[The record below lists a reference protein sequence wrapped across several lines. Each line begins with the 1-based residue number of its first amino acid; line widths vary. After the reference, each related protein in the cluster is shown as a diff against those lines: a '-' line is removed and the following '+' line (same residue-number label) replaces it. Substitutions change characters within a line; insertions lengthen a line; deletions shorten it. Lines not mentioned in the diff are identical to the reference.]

1 MADVPSPHDAFFRQV
16 FSRPEAARDLAAHY
30 LPPEVAALID
40 LPSLAATKDSF
51 VDASLRASYSDLL
64 FTARLRGGRP
74 ALVYLLFEHKSRPD
88 PDTAFQ
94 VLRYLVRIWEQHRRH
109 TPSGPL
115 PPVIPL
121 VVYHG
126 RARWQAP
133 TRFRALVEHP
143 PELAPQVPDFECLLC
158 DLTEYSDDEIRGEV
172 VARAALLAMKHI
184 FRDDLAERLPS
195 ILGLL
200 RDLAARR
207 TGLEYLHTLLQYL
220 VCAADTL
227 TPETLAQAL
236 EAALPAAGGTDMPT
250 IAEQWIEQGR
260 QQGRQQGLQQ
270 GLQRGIERGQVE
282 GEAAVLVHQLLR
294 KFGGLP
300 APHRDRIG
308 HADSATLLRWAE
320 RVLTADTVDEVF
332 ED

>member
-30 LPPEVAALID
+30 LPPEVAALLD
-40 LPSLAATKDSF
+40 LSSLAAAPGSF
-51 VDASLRASYSDLL
+51 VDAALRSSYADLL
-64 FTARLRGGRP
+64 FTARLTSGRP
-74 ALVYLLFEHKSRPD
+74 ALVYLLFEHKSHPD
-88 PDTAFQ
+88 PDTGFQ
-94 VLRYLVRIWEQHRRH
+94 VLRYLVRVWEQHRRRK
-109 TPSGPL
+109 PSGPL

-126 RARWQAP
+126 RTRWQVP
-133 TRFRALVEHP
+133 TRFQTLVDCP
-143 PELAPQVPDFECLLC
+143 PELVACVPDFAYLLC
-158 DLTEYSDDEIRGEV
+158 DLTAYRDDEIRGEV

-184 FRDDLAERLPS
+184 FRDDLAERLPA

-207 TGLEYLHTLLQYL
+207 TGLEYLHTLLRYL

-227 TPETLAQAL
+227 TPDTLTQAL
-236 EAALPAAGGTDMPT
+236 AAALPATGGTDMPT

-260 QQGRQQGLQQ
+260 QQGIEQGIE
-270 GLQRGIERGQVE
+270 RGIERGQVA
-282 GEAAVLVHQLLR
+282 GEAAVLVRLVER

-300 APHRDRIG
+300 QPYRTRIG
-308 HADSATLLRWAE
+308 QADSATLLRWAE
-320 RVLTADTVDEVF
+320 RVLTAATAAEVF